1 LLDVHIKKMHKELE
15 NVTYIYTVG
24 RTSSAERGDVLSSDM
39 ERRGRDGR
47 VPLGFVSGF
56 ALWSAPNTTAAA
68 GSYGHYEL
76 RVQAIPTKAR

>member
-1 LLDVHIKKMHKELE
+1 MKKMHKELE

-68 GSYGHYEL
+68 GSYGHHEL